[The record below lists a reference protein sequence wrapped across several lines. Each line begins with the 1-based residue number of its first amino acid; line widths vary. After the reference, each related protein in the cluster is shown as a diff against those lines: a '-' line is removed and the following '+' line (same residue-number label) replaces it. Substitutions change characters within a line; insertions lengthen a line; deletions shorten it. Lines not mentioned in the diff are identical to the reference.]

1 MPAAHSKFSASKA
14 KRWLDCAGSMVL
26 EVGLPNTSSKY
37 ADEGTKAHA
46 LAEHVLND
54 PLDVVSPASC
64 VGAMFNYEANGKT
77 VSTVVSAD
85 MAEHVTVYVDNI
97 KQYAEGGELMVEQK
111 LNYADFLGLP
121 KDAAWGTSDVVII
134 KGDEI
139 QVHDLKY
146 GMGELVSPERNPQMM
161 LYALGALAA
170 FDGLVGSFNRVRMV
184 IHQPRVVKAPQEWD
198 CSVDELMAFAV
209 EAKKA
214 VHLVKAAE
222 LGQKSIAEGTKTQA
236 EWEAEYLKPST
247 GACRW
252 CKAKATCPKLR
263 AEVAATVALESDAAS
278 PEDFADLA
286 PISVH
291 SGVDE
296 AWLSA
301 CMAKADLIEDWLKA
315 VRAEVERRLLAGG
328 DVPGYK
334 VVQGRQG
341 ARAWRDETA
350 AEALLKGFRL
360 KVEDMYKM
368 SVISP
373 TQAEKVLA
381 ESPKRWAKA
390 QELITRAD
398 GKLSVAPL
406 SDKRPAIQVKPVT
419 EDFTDLS
426 VADDLG

>member
-1 MPAAHSKFSASKA
+1 MLPAHSKFSASA
-14 KRWLDCAGSMVL
+14 SKRWLSCAGSMVL
-26 EVGLPNTSSKY
+26 TAGLPDTSSKY

-46 LAEHVLND
+46 
-54 PLDVVSPASC
+54 
-64 VGAMFNYEANGKT
+64 
-77 VSTVVSAD
+77 
-85 MAEHVTVYVDNI
+85 MAEATLRGEDYKLTDADVDMWGHVSLYVDNI

-111 LNYADFLGLP
+111 LNYAKYLGLP
-121 KDAAWGTSDVVII
+121 TEAAWGTSDAVIA

-146 GMGELVSPERNPQMM
+146 GMGEVVSPENNPQMM

-170 FDGLVGSFNRVRMV
+170 FDDLAGPFKRVRMV

-198 CSVDELMAFAV
+198 CSVEELLAFGE
-209 EAKKA
+209 EAKRA

-222 LGQKSIAEGTKTQA
+222 FGVQTKTQA
-236 EWEAEYLKPST
+236 EWEAEYLKP
-247 GACRW
+247 GADQCRW

-263 AEVAATVALESDAAS
+263 AEVSDAVFATVPATA
-278 PEDFADLA
+278 EDFADLSVPGPAHIA
-286 PISVH
+286 PAT
-291 SGVDE
+291 E
-296 AWLSA
+296 EWLSVT
-301 CMAKADLIEDWLKA
+301 MAKADLIEDWLKA

-328 DVPGYK
+328 TVPGYK
-334 VVQGRQG
+334 VVQGKQG
-341 ARAWRDETA
+341 NRAWADTA
-350 AEALLKGFRL
+350 KAEALLKSFRL
-360 KVEDMYKM
+360 KVEDMYDMK
-368 SVISP
+368 VISP
-373 TQAEKVLA
+373 TSAEKVLA

-406 SDKRPAIQVKPVT
+406 SDKRPAVKVTPVA

>member
-1 MPAAHSKFSASKA
+1 MPEAHSKFSASKA

-37 ADEGTKAHA
+37 ADEGTRAHGFAEYVLTADMQA
-46 LAEHVLND
+46 LPWSSEGYPEDMVEHVL
-54 PLDVVSPASC
+54 
-64 VGAMFNYEANGKT
+64 
-77 VSTVVSAD
+77 
-85 MAEHVTVYVDNI
+85 VYVENI

-121 KDAAWGTSDVVII
+121 KDAAWGTSDAVII

-198 CSVDELMAFAV
+198 CSVDELMAFAL
-209 EAKKA
+209 EAKSA

-222 LGQKSIAEGTKTQA
+222 HGHAAVANGTKTQA
-236 EWEAEYLKPST
+236 EWEAAYLKP
-247 GACRW
+247 GADACRW

-263 AEVAATVALESDAAS
+263 AEVSETISGCSPATPSDFVEIAPAATEH
-278 PEDFADLA
+278 ADTEWLA
-286 PISVH
+286 
-291 SGVDE
+291 
-296 AWLSA
+296 A

-328 DVPGYK
+328 EVPGYK

-419 EDFTDLS
+419 GDFTDLS

>member
-1 MPAAHSKFSASKA
+1 MSAAHSKFSASKA

-37 ADEGTKAHA
+37 AEEGTRAHSAAEA
-46 LAEHVLND
+46 LLTGGTPVYDND
-54 PLDVVSPASC
+54 
-64 VGAMFNYEANGKT
+64 
-77 VSTVVSAD
+77 D
-85 MAEHVTVYVDNI
+85 MREYVELYVDNVR
-97 KQYAEGGELMVEQK
+97 QYAEGGELMVEQK

-121 KDAAWGTSDVVII
+121 KDAAWGTSDAVII

-139 QVHDLKY
+139 QVHDLKA
-146 GMGELVSPERNPQMM
+146 GQGEVVSPERNPQMM

-198 CSVDELMAFAV
+198 CSVDELMAFAL
-209 EAKKA
+209 EAKQA

-222 LGQKSIAEGTKTQA
+222 HGQAAIANGTKTQA
-236 EWEAEYLKPST
+236 EWEAEYLKPSAD
-247 GACRW
+247 ACRW

-263 AEVAATVALESDAAS
+263 AEVAQTVFNTVPATSD
-278 PEDFADLA
+278 DFADLTVPSA
-286 PISVH
+286 AHI
-291 SGVDE
+291 E
-296 AWLSA
+296 TTTLTWLSVA
-301 CMAKADLIEDWLKA
+301 MAKADLIEDWLKA

-328 DVPGYK
+328 EVPGYK